1 MNRAE
6 AIKLCEK
13 YRVDHSVHPHIVVTA
28 NGNIYLTGK
37 VDPADKSEQIKL
49 NGEQTEQENNAPEP
63 ITETKT
69 GKKHLK
75 K

>member
-13 YRVDHSVHPHIVVTA
+13 YRVDYSVHPHIVVTA

-49 NGEQTEQENNAPEP
+49 NGENKETELSPEP
-63 ITETKT
+63 EEHQEPSKKT
-69 GKKHLK
+69 RKK
-75 K
+75 